1 MDNLIEKLLAETV
14 LWLPKIMGVVAIII
28 LFYVLSRITKAAIM
42 KASARFK
49 IDNHLASLFARTSGV
64 TLIIFGFVTALG
76 TLGINIS
83 ALVAGLGLT
92 GFALGFALKDTI
104 SNLLSGVLIL
114 LYRPF
119 CIGNTIKI
127 AGFEG
132 EVISIDLRY
141 TELNSEG
148 NKILIPNSK
157 LFTDP
162 ISVIFNNAK
171 NDKAEKLSKH
181 RKAKKVAKS
190 EKIDATD
197 KLEELEADD

>member
-1 MDNLIEKLLAETV
+1 MNGKMVIEECFALFMNIIIQNLLEEAY
-14 LWLPKIMGVVAIII
+14 LWLPKVAGVIVI
-28 LFYVLSRITKAAIM
+28 LVIFYILSRIISGAIH
-42 KASARFK
+42 R
-49 IDNHLASLFARTSGV
+49 LATRLSLDSQLSFFLARTSRIILIVLGLV
-64 TLIIFGFVTALG
+64 TGLG
-76 TLGINIS
+76 TLGVDVS

-119 CIGNTIKI
+119 KVGNTIRISGYTGK
-127 AGFEG
+127 
-132 EVISIDLRY
+132 VVSIDLRY

-162 ISVIFNNAK
+162 ITVLNNNHAS
-171 NDKAEKLSKH
+171 D
-181 RKAKKVAKS
+181 R
-190 EKIDATD
+190 
-197 KLEELEADD
+197 